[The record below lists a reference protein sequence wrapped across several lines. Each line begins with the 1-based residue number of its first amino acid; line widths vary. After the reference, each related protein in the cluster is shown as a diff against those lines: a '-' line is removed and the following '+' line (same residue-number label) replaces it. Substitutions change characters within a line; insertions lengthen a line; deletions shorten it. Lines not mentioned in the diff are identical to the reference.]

1 MLELTAS
8 KRSLEEA
15 FGLAENGPPVLETPP
30 IVDMIYLILPQQKHD
45 FTCQDPNLTR
55 SIPIVY

>member
-15 FGLAENGPPVLETPP
+15 FGLAENGPQVLEFPP
-30 IVDMIYLILPQQKHD
+30 IVDMIYIILTTQKTMASYD

-55 SIPIVY
+55 